1 MPRCTAEVSRATP
14 AGVLPYVHLDLALL
28 QTLSKTRPTFS
39 QSPQFADLLNTLAI
53 LLDTVEARENKS
65 YALRTIRYKRRV
77 GIKVW
82 RMARDI
88 RETIPAMLDLLLKS
102 TSWKQAV
109 LIGHIIGVCLRL
121 RPSTKRLF
129 EGQKILSD
137 YKDKI
142 LDYYAISIIGS
153 KTALPA
159 RASSAL
165 TEFNREYVTLDVL
178 SSKLLPT
185 AEKMLLRSPEIALTS
200 ESASSVCWARADYQ
214 SRLICCP
221 G

>member
-1 MPRCTAEVSRATP
+1 MSRGLNILSRLTTNTARATP
-14 AGVLPYVHLDLALL
+14 AGILPYLHLDLALL
-28 QTLSKTRPTFS
+28 QDLNRTRPTFS
-39 QSPQFADLLNTLAI
+39 STPQFPDLLNTLAI

-88 RETIPAMLDLLLKS
+88 RETIPAMLDVLLKS
-102 TSWKQAV
+102 TSWRQAV
-109 LIGHIIGVCLRL
+109 LIGHIVGVCLRL
-121 RPSTKRLF
+121 RPSAKRPLQGQDILF
-129 EGQKILSD
+129 E

-142 LDYYAISIIGS
+142 IDYYATAIIGS
-153 KTALPA
+153 KIALPV

-165 TEFNREYVTLDVL
+165 KEFNRDHVSLDVL
-178 SSKLLPT
+178 SSKLLPS
-185 AEKMLLRSPEIALTS
+185 AEKMLLRSPEVALTS
-200 ESASSVCWARADYQ
+200 GSLS
-214 SRLICCP
+214 I